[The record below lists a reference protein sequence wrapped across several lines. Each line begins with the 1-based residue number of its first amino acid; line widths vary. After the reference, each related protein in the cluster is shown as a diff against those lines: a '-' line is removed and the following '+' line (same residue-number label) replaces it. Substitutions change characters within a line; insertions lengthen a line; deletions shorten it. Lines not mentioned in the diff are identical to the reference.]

1 MVEEM
6 NLHQLKL
13 EESFLLFQNW
23 WKSTELTNYEKCIL
37 NNEIITFNQQLLR
50 LKEKIIRIG
59 VYGKTGV
66 GKSSISN
73 KILQEKFFQ
82 TGILNGST
90 KSAYSKEF
98 ELKNNFINSIE
109 LFDYPGFDICNVD
122 KKEEEIRHLRT
133 LDLILFTTAGDLNRQ
148 ELDKLLWLIKQGKNL
163 IIIINKIDI
172 WGRDEIKIIK
182 ENIRTKLP
190 INCKIPII
198 TYSIKDNDLCDTN
211 KIYNYLNITLNR
223 IGYSLLIYNTYQLAN
238 NLAYNIKEARLIKRK
253 QKAQSLIGKFATL
266 KASSVALNP
275 MIFIDIAGSA
285 TLDTLLINELSKLYG
300 LKMKSKSAI
309 SLLKSLSFN
318 NILLGITQVSIHSSL
333 NLIKKMSLILAP
345 FTSGLSLMPYGPVAI
360 AQAAIAL
367 HTTKIIG
374 KLAAKEIL
382 ERSMINNLEP
392 FKNIQQ
398 IIYKEPEILC
408 SSKYFINSQKFNRD
422 YSIFMP

>member
-1 MVEEM
+1 M

-190 INCKIPII
+190 INYKIPII

-238 NLAYNIKEARLIKRK
+238 NLAYNIKETRLIKRK

>member
-1 MVEEM
+1 M
-6 NLHQLKL
+6 NSHQLKVD
-13 EESFLLFQNW
+13 ESHLLFQNW
-23 WKSTELTNYEKCIL
+23 WKSIELTNYEKCVL
-37 NNEIITFNQQLLR
+37 NNEIITFNQQLFR

-73 KILQEKFFQ
+73 RILQEKIFH

-90 KSAYSKEF
+90 KSVHCKEF
-98 ELKNNFINSIE
+98 ALKNNFIKLIE
-109 LFDYPGFDICNVD
+109 LFDFPGFDICNPSD
-122 KKEEEIRHLRT
+122 KKVEIQQPEN
-133 LDLILFTTAGDLNRQ
+133 LDLILFTTSGDLNRQ
-148 ELDKLLWLIKQGKNL
+148 ELDKLLWLIKQGKNI

-172 WGRDEIKIIK
+172 WGREEIKIIK
-182 ENIRTKLP
+182 ENIRKKLP

-253 QKAQSLIGKFATL
+253 HKAQSLIGKFATL

-285 TLDTLLINELSKLYG
+285 TLDTLLINELSNIYG
-300 LKMKSKSAI
+300 LKVKSKSAI
-309 SLLKSLSFN
+309 SLLKALSFN
-318 NILLGITQVSIHSSL
+318 NVLLGITQISINSSF

-382 ERSMINNLEP
+382 ESSMINNLEP

-398 IIYKEPEILC
+398 IIFKEPEILC

-422 YSIFMP
+422 YSIFIP

>member
-1 MVEEM
+1 M

-122 KKEEEIRHLRT
+122 KKEEEIRHLST

-318 NILLGITQVSIHSSL
+318 NILLGITQVGIHSSF

-408 SSKYFINSQKFNRD
+408 SSKYFVSSQKFNRD

>member
-1 MVEEM
+1 M

-122 KKEEEIRHLRT
+122 KKEEEIRHLST

-318 NILLGITQVSIHSSL
+318 NILLGITQVGIHSSF

-382 ERSMINNLEP
+382 ESSMINNLEP

-398 IIYKEPEILC
+398 IIFKEPEILC

-422 YSIFMP
+422 YSIFIP

>member
-1 MVEEM
+1 M

-13 EESFLLFQNW
+13 DESLLLFQNW
-23 WKSTELTNYEKCIL
+23 WKSTELTNYEKCLL

-66 GKSSISN
+66 GKSSIAN
-73 KILQEKFFQ
+73 NILKEKFFQ

-90 KSAYSKEF
+90 KNTCSKEF
-98 ELKNNFINSIE
+98 VLKNNFINSIE
-109 LFDYPGFDICNVD
+109 LFDYPGFDICNVN

-148 ELDKLLWLIKQGKNL
+148 ELDKLLWLIKRGKNL

>member
-1 MVEEM
+1 M

-90 KSAYSKEF
+90 KSTYSKEF

-122 KKEEEIRHLRT
+122 KKEEEIRHLST

-422 YSIFMP
+422 YSIFIP

>member
-1 MVEEM
+1 M

-13 EESFLLFQNW
+13 DESYLLFQNW

-37 NNEIITFNQQLLR
+37 NNEIISFNQQLLR

-90 KSAYSKEF
+90 KSAHSKEF

-122 KKEEEIRHLRT
+122 KKEEEIRHLST

-238 NLAYNIKEARLIKRK
+238 NLAYNIKETRLIKRK
-253 QKAQSLIGKFATL
+253 QKAQSIIGKFATL

>member
-1 MVEEM
+1 M
-6 NLHQLKL
+6 NSHQLKL
-13 EESFLLFQNW
+13 DESYLLFKNW
-23 WKSTELTNYEKCIL
+23 WKSTELTNYEKCVL
-37 NNEIITFNQQLLR
+37 NNEIITFNQQLFR

-59 VYGKTGV
+59 VFGKTGV
-66 GKSSISN
+66 GKSSICN
-73 KILQEKFFQ
+73 KLLQENYFQ

-90 KSAYSKEF
+90 QSAYSKEF
-98 ELKNNFINSIE
+98 DLRNNFINSVE
-109 LFDYPGFDICNVD
+109 LFDYPGFDICNPNN
-122 KKEEEIRHLRT
+122 KKEEIQNLT
-133 LDLILFTTAGDLNRQ
+133 ALDLIFFVTSGDLNRQ
-148 ELDKLLWLIKQGKNL
+148 ELDQLLWLIKQGKN
-163 IIIINKIDI
+163 IILIINKIDI
-172 WGRDEIKIIK
+172 WGRDDIQIII
-182 ENIRTKLP
+182 ENIRKKLP

-198 TYSIKDNDLCDTN
+198 TYSIKDNDICDKN
-211 KIYNYLNITLNR
+211 KIINYLNITLNR
-223 IGYSLLIYNTYQLAN
+223 IGYSLVIYNTYQLAN
-238 NLAYNIKEARLIKRK
+238 NLAHNIKEKRLIKRK

-318 NILLGITQVSIHSSL
+318 NILLGITQVSIHSSF

-345 FTSGLSLMPYGPVAI
+345 FTNGLSLMPYGPVAI

-398 IIYKEPEILC
+398 IIFKEPEILC
-408 SSKYFINSQKFNRD
+408 CIKYFKNNQKFNRD
-422 YSIFMP
+422 YSIFIP

>member
-1 MVEEM
+1 M

-23 WKSTELTNYEKCIL
+23 WKSTELTNYEKWIL

-90 KSAYSKEF
+90 KIAYSKEF

-122 KKEEEIRHLRT
+122 KKDEEIRHLRT

-198 TYSIKDNDLCDTN
+198 TYSIKDNNLCDPN

-275 MIFIDIAGSA
+275 MILIDIAGSA

-318 NILLGITQVSIHSSL
+318 NILLGITQVGIHSSL

>member
-1 MVEEM
+1 M

-23 WKSTELTNYEKCIL
+23 WKSAELTNYEKCIL
-37 NNEIITFNQQLLR
+37 NNKIITFNQQLLR

-73 KILQEKFFQ
+73 KILQENFFQ

-122 KKEEEIRHLRT
+122 KKEEEIRHLST

-309 SLLKSLSFN
+309 ALLKSLSFN
-318 NILLGITQVSIHSSL
+318 NILLGITQVSIQSSL
-333 NLIKKMSLILAP
+333 NLIKKISLILAP

-398 IIYKEPEILC
+398 IIHKEPEILC

>member
-122 KKEEEIRHLRT
+122 KKEEEIRHLST

-318 NILLGITQVSIHSSL
+318 NILLGITQVSIHSSF

-422 YSIFMP
+422 YSIFIP

>member
-1 MVEEM
+1 M

-190 INCKIPII
+190 INYKIPII

-318 NILLGITQVSIHSSL
+318 NILLGITQVSIHSSF

-422 YSIFMP
+422 YSIFIP

>member
-1 MVEEM
+1 M

-13 EESFLLFQNW
+13 DESFLLFQNW

-90 KSAYSKEF
+90 KSTYSKEF

-122 KKEEEIRHLRT
+122 KKEEEIRHLST

-148 ELDKLLWLIKQGKNL
+148 ELDKLLWLIKQGKNI

-198 TYSIKDNDLCDTN
+198 TYSIKDNDLCDKN

-223 IGYSLLIYNTYQLAN
+223 IGYSLVIYNTYQLAN
-238 NLAYNIKEARLIKRK
+238 NLAHNIKEARLIKRK

-398 IIYKEPEILC
+398 IIFKEPEIL
-408 SSKYFINSQKFNRD
+408 SSNKFFINSHKLNRD
-422 YSIFMP
+422 YSIFIP

>member
-1 MVEEM
+1 M
-6 NLHQLKL
+6 
-13 EESFLLFQNW
+13 
-23 WKSTELTNYEKCIL
+23 
-37 NNEIITFNQQLLR
+37 
-50 LKEKIIRIG
+50 
-59 VYGKTGV
+59 
-66 GKSSISN
+66 
-73 KILQEKFFQ
+73 
-82 TGILNGST
+82 
-90 KSAYSKEF
+90 
-98 ELKNNFINSIE
+98 
-109 LFDYPGFDICNVD
+109 
-122 KKEEEIRHLRT
+122 
-133 LDLILFTTAGDLNRQ
+133 
-148 ELDKLLWLIKQGKNL
+148 
-163 IIIINKIDI
+163 
-172 WGRDEIKIIK
+172 
-182 ENIRTKLP
+182 
-190 INCKIPII
+190 
-198 TYSIKDNDLCDTN
+198 
-211 KIYNYLNITLNR
+211 
-223 IGYSLLIYNTYQLAN
+223 IYNTYQLAN
-238 NLAYNIKEARLIKRK
+238 NLASNIKETRLIKRK
-253 QKAQSLIGKFATL
+253 QKAQSIIGKFATL

-367 HTTKIIG
+367 HTTKTIG

-392 FKNIQQ
+392 FNNIQQ

>member
-1 MVEEM
+1 M
-6 NLHQLKL
+6 NIHQLKL
-13 EESFLLFQNW
+13 EESYLLFQNW

-37 NNEIITFNQQLLR
+37 NNEIITFNQQLFR

-90 KSAYSKEF
+90 ESAYSKEF
-98 ELKNNFINSIE
+98 DLKNNFINSVE

-122 KKEEEIRHLRT
+122 KKKEEIQHLRT
-133 LDLILFTTAGDLNRQ
+133 LDLILFITAGDLNRQ
-148 ELDKLLWLIKQGKNL
+148 ELDKLLWLVKQGKNI

-182 ENIRTKLP
+182 ENIKTKLP
-190 INCKIPII
+190 INCNIPLI
-198 TYSIKDNDLCDTN
+198 TYSTKNNNLCDTN

-223 IGYSLLIYNTYQLAN
+223 IGYSLVIYNTYQLAN
-238 NLAYNIKEARLIKRK
+238 NLAHNIKETRLIKRK
-253 QKAQSLIGKFATL
+253 YKAQSLIGKFATL

-275 MIFIDIAGSA
+275 MILIDIAGSTA
-285 TLDTLLINELSKLYG
+285 IDTLLINELSKLYG

-318 NILLGITQVSIHSSL
+318 NILLGISQVGIHSSF
-333 NLIKKMSLILAP
+333 NLIKKNEFNISSFHKRLIINALWASSNSSSCNSS
-345 FTSGLSLMPYGPVAI
+345 TYNKNYRQISG
-360 AQAAIAL
+360 QRN
-367 HTTKIIG
+367 TG
-374 KLAAKEIL
+374 KKHD
-382 ERSMINNLEP
+382 
-392 FKNIQQ
+392 K
-398 IIYKEPEILC
+398 
-408 SSKYFINSQKFNRD
+408 
-422 YSIFMP
+422 

>member
-1 MVEEM
+1 M

-122 KKEEEIRHLRT
+122 KKEEEIRHLST

-318 NILLGITQVSIHSSL
+318 NILLGITQVSIHSSF

-374 KLAAKEIL
+374 KLAAREIL
-382 ERSMINNLEP
+382 ESSMINNLEP

-398 IIYKEPEILC
+398 IIFKEPEILC

-422 YSIFMP
+422 YSIFIP

>member
-6 NLHQLKL
+6 NLQQLKL
-13 EESFLLFQNW
+13 DESFLLFQNW
-23 WKSTELTNYEKCIL
+23 WKSTELTNYEKCVL
-37 NNEIITFNQQLLR
+37 NNEIITFNQQLFR

-122 KKEEEIRHLRT
+122 KKEEEIRHLST

-148 ELDKLLWLIKQGKNL
+148 ELDKLLYLIKQGKNL

-238 NLAYNIKEARLIKRK
+238 NLAYNIKETRLIKRK

>member
-23 WKSTELTNYEKCIL
+23 WKSAELTNYEKCIL

-122 KKEEEIRHLRT
+122 KKEEEIRHLST

-238 NLAYNIKEARLIKRK
+238 NLAYNIKETRLIKRK
-253 QKAQSLIGKFATL
+253 QKAQSIIGKFATL

>member
-1 MVEEM
+1 M

-122 KKEEEIRHLRT
+122 KKEEEIRHLST

-148 ELDKLLWLIKQGKNL
+148 ELDKLLWLIKRGKNL

-238 NLAYNIKEARLIKRK
+238 NLAYNIKETRLIKRK
-253 QKAQSLIGKFATL
+253 QKAQSIIGKFATL

>member
-1 MVEEM
+1 M

-13 EESFLLFQNW
+13 EESFSLFQNW
-23 WKSTELTNYEKCIL
+23 WKSTDLTNYEKCIL

-82 TGILNGST
+82 TSILNGST

-122 KKEEEIRHLRT
+122 KKEEEIQHLST

-148 ELDKLLWLIKQGKNL
+148 ELDKLLWLIKKGKNL
-163 IIIINKIDI
+163 IIIINKIDT

-182 ENIRTKLP
+182 ENIRIKLP

-223 IGYSLLIYNTYQLAN
+223 IGYSLLIYNTYQLAK
-238 NLAYNIKEARLIKRK
+238 NLAYDIKEARLIKRK

-360 AQAAIAL
+360 VQAAIAL

-408 SSKYFINSQKFNRD
+408 SSKYFINSQKSNRD

>member
-73 KILQEKFFQ
+73 KILQENFFQ

-122 KKEEEIRHLRT
+122 KKEEEIRHLST

-148 ELDKLLWLIKQGKNL
+148 ELDKLLWLIKRGKNL

-198 TYSIKDNDLCDTN
+198 TYSIKDNDLCDKN

-422 YSIFMP
+422 YSIFIP